1 MSEAESVKV
10 PVPRVLLAMVLKVID
25 WLALLIVIVKEDPF
39 VAVAVEVSVTL
50 TNMFANVPV

>member
-1 MSEAESVKV
+1 MEKV
-10 PVPRVLLAMVLKVID
+10 RD

-50 TNMFANVPV
+50 TNRFANVPV

>member
-25 WLALLIVIVKEDPF
+25 WVAFDIVN
-39 VAVAVEVSVTL
+39 VTL
-50 TNMFANVPV
+50 LLDEVAAL